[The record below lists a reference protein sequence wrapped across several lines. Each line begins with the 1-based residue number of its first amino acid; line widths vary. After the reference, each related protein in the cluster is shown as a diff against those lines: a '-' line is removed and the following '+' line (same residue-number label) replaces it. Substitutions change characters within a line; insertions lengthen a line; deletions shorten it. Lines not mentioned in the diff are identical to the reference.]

1 MGIRLPLNGYR
12 FSWFSQL
19 ARQHRNKKVSQND
32 RNCELL
38 VFRLQFECMWV
49 MCGVC
54 TLDCCDF
61 PPPFY
66 HWNSILQYIP
76 FHFLFLLQKSTQN
89 DFLLSSHLVSSTFR
103 LSSPL
108 CLILSLL
115 FHRIESTLW
124 LFRVLFACFSPI
136 FLPKSLHFPY
146 KFSSSYSVWSLF
158 ETLFNF
164 NWVSAI

>member
-1 MGIRLPLNGYR
+1 MYVGYVRCMHIRLLR
-12 FSWFSQL
+12 
-19 ARQHRNKKVSQND
+19 
-32 RNCELL
+32 
-38 VFRLQFECMWV
+38 
-49 MCGVC
+49 
-54 TLDCCDF
+54 F
-61 PPPFY
+61 PPPLY

-124 LFRVLFACFSPI
+124 LFRVLFAYFPSKIASFPIQI
-136 FLPKSLHFPY
+136 FLF
-146 KFSSSYSVWSLF
+146 LF
-158 ETLFNF
+158 RLIIIRNTFQFQLSIRNLIHLFLVVEVV
-164 NWVSAI
+164 VSAFCSFACISLSQLPWAMSKRQNAARHKRLK